1 MFKKPPWGF
10 RAAIRLPS
18 RRIVARCELG
28 SPECAAKVGTRAG
41 SPGEGGGRASARVCA
56 RVCVGA
62 SAGSWGRVCVE
73 VCVGDKRDPGETS
86 ASHRLREPVRA
97 LLK

>member
-1 MFKKPPWGF
+1 MGVQSCDPTSEPQNP
-10 RAAIRLPS
+10 RALRARL
-18 RRIVARCELG
+18 A
-28 SPECAAKVGTRAG
+28 ECAAKVGTCAG
-41 SPGEGGGRASARVCA
+41 SPGEGGGQASASVCA

-86 ASHRLREPVRA
+86 ASHRLREPVRV